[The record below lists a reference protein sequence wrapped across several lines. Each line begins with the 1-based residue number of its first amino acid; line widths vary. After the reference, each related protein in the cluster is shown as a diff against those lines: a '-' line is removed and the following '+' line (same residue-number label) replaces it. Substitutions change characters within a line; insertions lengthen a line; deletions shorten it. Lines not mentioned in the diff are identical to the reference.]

1 MSFFFDIPQGNTGGL
16 CWYDV
21 SADSLAELISPALAC
36 GLTQEKDAQSMK
48 LRREMRHH
56 LPALQQNHHHRT
68 SGSVTTE
75 DVLNALEQYANPVL
89 AML

>member
-1 MSFFFDIPQGNTGGL
+1 
-16 CWYDV
+16 
-21 SADSLAELISPALAC
+21 
-36 GLTQEKDAQSMK
+36 MK
-48 LRREMRHH
+48 LRREMRHYF
-56 LPALQQNHHHRT
+56 PALQQNHHHRT